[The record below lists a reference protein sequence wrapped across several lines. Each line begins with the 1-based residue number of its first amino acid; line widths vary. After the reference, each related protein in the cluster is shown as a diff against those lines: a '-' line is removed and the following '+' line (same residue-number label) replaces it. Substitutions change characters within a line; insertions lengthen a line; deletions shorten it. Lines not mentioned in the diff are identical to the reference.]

1 LINIKKSRKI
11 LLVLLSF
18 SILFTAK
25 NQYAQTLIFS
35 NQIGTFTS
43 AKSFSIN
50 SAGYIFISDSTLNE
64 IIKLD
69 TLGNVVKTIG
79 GYGWNDSSF
88 DDPADVFATTLNIYV
103 SDKNNNRIQIFDK
116 DLNFIS
122 QFSTQNST
130 DTRYIFAYPTCSA
143 VSTQGDLFIL
153 DSDNR
158 RILKFNSRNEFQ
170 TEIGGFDAGSYSLSN
185 PLNFTISSSGKIL
198 VVDLPSIVMFDQ
210 FGNGIRKIPL
220 PLSPSNINSVFQI
233 ISVNNKNKISL
244 FSTSELE
251 TGNINPVALNPGNED
266 DIIDSFVFHKKLY
279 ALTKNSISIYKII
292 ETR

>member
-1 LINIKKSRKI
+1 LINRKFSRRI
-11 LLVLLSF
+11 SI
-18 SILFTAK
+18 ILFFLFCLFTERIV
-25 NQYAQTLIFS
+25 YAQTLIFS
-35 NQIGTFTS
+35 HQIGTFTS

-69 TLGNVVKTIG
+69 TLGNIVKTIG

-185 PLNFTISSSGKIL
+185 PRNFTITSSGKIL
-198 VVDLPSIVMFDQ
+198 VVDPPSIVMFDQ
-210 FGNGIRKIPL
+210 FGNGIKKISL

-244 FSTSELE
+244 FSSSELE
-251 TGNINPVALNPGNED
+251 TGNINPVALNPGSED
-266 DIIDSFVFHKKLY
+266 DILDSFVFHKKLY
-279 ALTKNSISIYKII
+279 TLTKNSISIYKII